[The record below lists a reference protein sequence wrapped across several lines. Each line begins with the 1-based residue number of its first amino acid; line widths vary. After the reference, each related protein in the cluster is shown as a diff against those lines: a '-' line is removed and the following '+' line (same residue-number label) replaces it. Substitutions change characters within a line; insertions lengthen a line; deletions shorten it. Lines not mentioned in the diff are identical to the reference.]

1 VIGEDNLNDEVE
13 TKFVDQREKKII
25 KKSLPHSF
33 IAILKLWKTRA
44 ALIRK
49 IRSQVAGII
58 ESSTGS
64 RCEFCRTNQNLRAEL
79 VPNIEDIFIKFLKDH
94 PTQNT
99 VIWSVEKWQE
109 VFKKNALIR
118 TLCFECFTEILDHH
132 IETSV
137 QETINRR
144 VNERRRRTKGLA
156 TNTSMS
162 MSIDHRRTSKN
173 KSLYD
178 PNRTDSQGQS
188 RLETKDFQ
196 RLETEESKI
205 LEGQKEIEPLSATT
219 AQRDMKTEAR
229 IRLIENENVKSFLK
243 GWLETA
249 KLRVKPPDTFR

>member
-1 VIGEDNLNDEVE
+1 
-13 TKFVDQREKKII
+13 
-25 KKSLPHSF
+25 
-33 IAILKLWKTRA
+33 
-44 ALIRK
+44 
-49 IRSQVAGII
+49 
-58 ESSTGS
+58 
-64 RCEFCRTNQNLRAEL
+64 
-79 VPNIEDIFIKFLKDH
+79 
-94 PTQNT
+94 
-99 VIWSVEKWQE
+99 
-109 VFKKNALIR
+109 
-118 TLCFECFTEILDHH
+118 
-132 IETSV
+132 
-137 QETINRR
+137 
-144 VNERRRRTKGLA
+144 
-156 TNTSMS
+156 MS